1 MKERIKLI
9 ISCILFMILMSL
21 IVYIGTLSNKKL
33 YKENIKIIND
43 TIYVE
48 SIKEINKYI
57 IKYDSIENINDSL
70 NSELFILK
78 YKLGRIKEYNEIA
91 AKGNNIKYLRGWIN
105 RVLNE

>member
-1 MKERIKLI
+1 MKEWFKLI
-9 ISCILFMILMSL
+9 ISCILFMILMAF
-21 IVYIGTLSNKKL
+21 IVYIGTISNKKL
-33 YKENIKIIND
+33 YKESIKIIND

-48 SIKEINKYI
+48 NIKEINKYI
-57 IKYDSIENINDSL
+57 VKYDSVKNINDSL